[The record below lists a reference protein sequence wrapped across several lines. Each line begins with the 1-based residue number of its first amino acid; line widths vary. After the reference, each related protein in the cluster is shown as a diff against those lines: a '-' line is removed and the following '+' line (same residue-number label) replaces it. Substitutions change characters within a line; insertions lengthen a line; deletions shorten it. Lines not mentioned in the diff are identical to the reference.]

1 MSGNRLI
8 RSSCGEVKIRVQTCS
23 VNAPSALSLA
33 EAVAQHG
40 RDLAAFHRIVG
51 QALRETSDTF
61 IGAWN
66 RSPSGTARSATMR
79 ARSLE
84 LAADE
89 PFLEISVTGEG
100 EDWVRVFLPS
110 LGKKLPLRT
119 RPKSVVVQGDDD
131 ALFGLDLFGGTG
143 ELVMFWEPTDGGA
156 GLARLSIA
164 EVLTPSDQWG
174 FKCVVHDEIFI
185 TGNLIP
191 ISSGAPAGTGNY
203 DDDLQGVV
211 GRWPSDVPESEAE
224 VTEREALKKRDGNGT
239 DSAMGAD
246 GV

>member
-1 MSGNRLI
+1 MNSPTT
-8 RSSCGEVKIRVQTCS
+8 S
-23 VNAPSALSLA
+23 PLA

-40 RDLAAFHRIVG
+40 RDLAALHRIVG

-110 LGKKLPLRT
+110 LGKKIPLRT
-119 RPKSVVVQGDDD
+119 RPKSVVVQDDGG
-131 ALFGLDLFGGTG
+131 ALFDLDLFGGTG
-143 ELVMFWEPTDGGA
+143 ELVMFWEPTDDGT

-164 EVLTPSDQWG
+164 EVLTPSDHWG
-174 FKCVVHDEIFI
+174 FKCVVRAEVFI
-185 TGNLIP
+185 TENLIP
-191 ISSGAPAGTGNY
+191 ISSGAPVGTGNY

-211 GRWPSDVPESEAE
+211 GRWPSDVPESEEE
-224 VTEREALKKRDGNGT
+224 VTEREALNKHDGNGT

>member
-1 MSGNRLI
+1 
-8 RSSCGEVKIRVQTCS
+8 
-23 VNAPSALSLA
+23 VNPPSTSPLA

-40 RDLAAFHRIVG
+40 RDLAALYRIVG

-61 IGAWN
+61 IAAWN
-66 RSPSGTARSATMR
+66 RAPSGTARSATMR

-89 PFLEISVTGEG
+89 PFLEIGVTGEG

-119 RPKSVVVQGDDD
+119 RPKSVVVQDND
-131 ALFGLDLFGGTG
+131 ALFDLDLFGGTG
-143 ELVMFWEPTDGGA
+143 ELVMFWEPTDDGS

-191 ISSGAPAGTGNY
+191 ISSGAPVGSGNY

-211 GRWPSDVPESEAE
+211 GRWLSDVPESEAE

>member
-1 MSGNRLI
+1 
-8 RSSCGEVKIRVQTCS
+8 
-23 VNAPSALSLA
+23 VNSPSTTALT
-33 EAVAQHG
+33 EAVAWHG
-40 RDLAAFHRIVG
+40 RDLAALHRIVG
-51 QALRETSDTF
+51 QALQETSDTF
-61 IGAWN
+61 IAAWN

-79 ARSLE
+79 ARALE

-119 RPKSVVVQGDDD
+119 RPKSVDVHDDD
-131 ALFGLDLFGGTG
+131 ALFDLDLFGGTG
-143 ELVMFWEPTDGGA
+143 ELVMFWEPTDNGS

-164 EVLTPSDQWG
+164 EVLTPPDQWG
-174 FKCVVHDEIFI
+174 FKCVVRDEIFI

-191 ISSGAPAGTGNY
+191 ISSGAPVGTGNY

-211 GRWPSDVPESEAE
+211 GRWPSDMPESEEE

-239 DSAMGAD
+239 DSAVGAD